1 MADTQEKK
9 LRFSLALSTAAYAIG
24 YMVLAMTNMHPNTS
38 SWYFSDAIPAL
49 LFVLSIL
56 LCMLFFRD
64 VRDTKVQEAYRKR
77 KGEHVGLARSEFTAL
92 WKDIN
97 RTSTRWGL
105 LAYLLWATS
114 QYSVLILITDF
125 ESQYVSTI
133 VWMMCGYLAGVAF
146 LGFCQNIRDE
156 TIIRLGFGLTI
167 GSLITFFIA
176 NPFVE
181 TIQLSF
187 TVAYFFYTMGNA
199 FLSATILTLFSK
211 ERHAHEQGKG
221 FGLIVSADSGGF
233 LLATIVGI
241 VHTYFQLELLH
252 MVIFSAVVFAG
263 SWIPYIKYERARRDI
278 SGKRPLIF

>member
-1 MADTQEKK
+1 
-9 LRFSLALSTAAYAIG
+9 AIG
-24 YMVLAMTNMHPNTS
+24 YMVLAITNMHPDTPT
-38 SWYFSDAIPAL
+38 WFFSDGIPAL
-49 LFVLSIL
+49 LFVLSVL

-64 VRDTKVQEAYRKR
+64 VRDKKVHEAYRKR
-77 KGEHVGLARSEFTAL
+77 KGDYVGLARSEFIAL
-92 WKDIN
+92 WKDIG

-125 ESQYVSTI
+125 DSQYISTI

-156 TIIRLGFGLTI
+156 TIMRLGFGLTI
-167 GSLITFFIA
+167 ASLLMFFIA

-187 TVAYFFYTMGNA
+187 TVCYFLYTMGNA

-211 ERHAHEQGKG
+211 ERHAHDQGKG

-233 LLATIVGI
+233 LLATIAGI
-241 VHTYFQLELLH
+241 VHTNFHLKLIH
-252 MVIFSAVVFAG
+252 MVIFSSVLFAV
-263 SWIPYIKYERARRDI
+263 SWIPYIKYERARREI
-278 SGKRPLIF
+278 SGKKPLIF